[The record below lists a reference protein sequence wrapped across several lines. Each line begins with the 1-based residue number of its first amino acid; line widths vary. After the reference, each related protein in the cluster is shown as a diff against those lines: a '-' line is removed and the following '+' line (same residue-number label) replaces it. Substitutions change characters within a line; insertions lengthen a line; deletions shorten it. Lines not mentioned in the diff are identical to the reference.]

1 MISGGVKE
9 SMTMSL
15 GVWSWGK
22 DRTVGRRKDSARIRR
37 RCPEV
42 RN

>member
-15 GVWSWGK
+15 HQVKKTLG
-22 DRTVGRRKDSARIRR
+22 
-37 RCPEV
+37 
-42 RN
+42 